1 MPDILTRDEFLAHFV
16 PVRDRMEEL
25 VTLQRAANGR
35 AAKVETR
42 LAVLEDRSPH
52 RASLVAGGASAA
64 GIGGLAAI
72 AKLLGFFP

>member
-25 VTLQRAANGR
+25 VALQRAANGR

-52 RASLVAGGASAA
+52 RSSLITGGASAA

>member
-1 MPDILTRDEFLAHFV
+1 MPDPLTRDEFLAHLV
-16 PVRDRMEEL
+16 PIRGRLDEV

-35 AAKVETR
+35 ASKVETR

-52 RASLVAGGASAA
+52 RASLVAGGASVA